1 MISYTLSLRYAKS
14 IFSLAKETNSID
26 SYYEQLKEVDIVLEK
41 SADLKEVLESQRVAA
56 KDKLHLVE
64 KIFYSQNLAK
74 NVYNFLKF
82 LALRN
87 RFMIFKEILKVFDD
101 LYHQHN
107 KSLVVK
113 ITTVENIDAQ
123 KKEEIIKQLK
133 NSFQCEVELEEIID
147 KTILGG
153 FIAQIKLFL
162 LFFVH
167 LYFPLSNFNYQA
179 FIMLMIQVIKY
190 FQDLFKNHEPFES

>member
-1 MISYTLSLRYAKS
+1 MISYTLCLRYAKS

-82 LALRN
+82 LALK

-113 ITTVENIDAQ
+113 ITKWKI
-123 KKEEIIKQLK
+123 
-133 NSFQCEVELEEIID
+133 
-147 KTILGG
+147 
-153 FIAQIKLFL
+153 
-162 LFFVH
+162 
-167 LYFPLSNFNYQA
+167 
-179 FIMLMIQVIKY
+179 
-190 FQDLFKNHEPFES
+190 

>member
-113 ITTVENIDAQ
+113 ITTMENIDL
-123 KKEEIIKQLK
+123 KKI
-133 NSFQCEVELEEIID
+133 EVEN
-147 KTILGG
+147 KTIAAES
-153 FIAQIKLFL
+153 FIFSIRYFLTKIKFPMNNIARRNQVLFFNLVDGIKLSKLCLKTFSL
-162 LFFVH
+162 
-167 LYFPLSNFNYQA
+167 
-179 FIMLMIQVIKY
+179 
-190 FQDLFKNHEPFES
+190 

>member
-64 KIFYSQNLAK
+64 KIFYSNFSKILAK
-74 NVYNFLKF
+74 NVKNYNFLKF

-87 RFMIFKEILKVFDD
+87 RFMIFKEILKVFDSSD
-101 LYHQHN
+101 HQHN
-107 KSLVVK
+107 KSFLKLLQWK
-113 ITTVENIDAQ
+113 I
-123 KKEEIIKQLK
+123 
-133 NSFQCEVELEEIID
+133 
-147 KTILGG
+147 
-153 FIAQIKLFL
+153 
-162 LFFVH
+162 
-167 LYFPLSNFNYQA
+167 
-179 FIMLMIQVIKY
+179 
-190 FQDLFKNHEPFES
+190 

>member
-101 LYHQHN
+101 LYHQHK
-107 KSLVVK
+107 KSLDLLLRSKVKNLLSHWKNNSSTPYLLSLRK
-113 ITTVENIDAQ
+113 ITTSGKSD
-123 KKEEIIKQLK
+123 
-133 NSFQCEVELEEIID
+133 
-147 KTILGG
+147 T
-153 FIAQIKLFL
+153 
-162 LFFVH
+162 
-167 LYFPLSNFNYQA
+167 
-179 FIMLMIQVIKY
+179 
-190 FQDLFKNHEPFES
+190 

>member
-113 ITTVENIDAQ
+113 ITTVENRCL
-123 KKEEIIKQLK
+123 IKQLK

-153 FIAQIKLFL
+153 FIAQIKSFL
-162 LFFVH
+162 VDGSVRNFLTKIK
-167 LYFPLSNFNYQA
+167 LSH
-179 FIMLMIQVIKY
+179 IK
-190 FQDLFKNHEPFES
+190 